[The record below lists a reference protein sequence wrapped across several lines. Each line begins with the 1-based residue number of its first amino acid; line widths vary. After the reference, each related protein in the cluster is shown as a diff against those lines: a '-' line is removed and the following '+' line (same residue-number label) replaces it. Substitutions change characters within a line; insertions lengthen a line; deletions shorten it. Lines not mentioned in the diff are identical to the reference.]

1 MILTERAWWKN
12 KKYKLYRR
20 YEVRDENILGRNFE
34 GPQGTAW
41 VFRLSASCSTSPP
54 LLPPFPNPSPEN
66 WDKNSAPGTSPLP
79 LSPPPIPPYYNPHK
93 TGGKRSPQPQFSL
106 EIFFRLFLSFYAF
119 SFSLSLSLLIY
130 LIYIFLYVLNIY
142 RTAMPK
148 CNYLLIYY
156 KFWISVV

>member
-1 MILTERAWWKN
+1 MILTERARGKN
-12 KKYKLYRR
+12 KKYKMHRR
-20 YEVRDENILGRNFE
+20 YKVRDENILGRNFE

-54 LLPPFPNPSPEN
+54 LLPPPSPTLVL
-66 WDKNSAPGTSPLP
+66 KTGIKTQPRAPPPSPYH
-79 LSPPPIPPYYNPHK
+79 PPIPPYYNPHK

-156 KFWISVV
+156 KF